1 MRMDPAKLRRARERK
16 VLSMRELSRLS
27 GVANDG
33 IIAYE
38 RGDQEPRPSTIRKL
52 AAALGID
59 PADLLAADAAAGDE
73 GERG

>member
-1 MRMDPAKLRRARERK
+1 MDPAKLRRARERK

-59 PADLLAADAAAGDE
+59 PADLLADDGGDGE
-73 GERG
+73 GGQAR